1 MAAPLRAIRTA
12 LMLAVVLAAAALA
25 SFSTAAPAA
34 PLSFRTALVGAEGQ
48 RSAGPPIGRY
58 ELDDGGVF
66 ILDRSTPKPLM
77 KFEDSPE
84 IWALQP
90 ATGPRGDTIY
100 RNDLGEPMLRATKL
114 GGMTVFTER
123 RPDGSAAALE
133 GPSSPLRVPQLNAQA
148 LFIHFYQASIR
159 ASRAARHE
167 VGFETR
173 EDAVPA
179 TAGLLAD
186 TAMVTSQAL
195 VSIGGRPNGKALLA
209 RITDVVIAQGS
220 RAGAMLQRGV
230 LTITIVPADGI
241 AGRPS
246 SRRIEIAAGAR

>member
-12 LMLAVVLAAAALA
+12 LMLAVVLAAGTLA

-34 PLSFRTALVGAEGQ
+34 PLRTALVVGSEGQ

-58 ELDDGGVF
+58 ELDDGGIF

-84 IWALQP
+84 IWVLQP

-133 GPSSPLRVPQLNAQA
+133 GPCPPLRIAPLSPQA
-148 LFIHFYQASIR
+148 LFLHFYQASIR
-159 ASRAARHE
+159 ASRAARHQ

-186 TAMVTSQAL
+186 TAMVASQAL
-195 VSIGGRPNGKALLA
+195 VSIGARPNGKALLA
-209 RITDVVIAQGS
+209 RVNDVVIAQGF
-220 RAGAMLQRGV
+220 RTAAALQRGV
-230 LTITIVPADGI
+230 LTVTIVPAEGV